1 MVGGPGPPQ
10 QVGAHLTG
18 LIGPPE
24 PVEVAQEGAQG
35 LHPLLG
41 GVRQACQEGGQG
53 PLGHQQAVDPR
64 RVQVAGQGRAQGGR
78 DLDHTDL
85 EDPGQVVQQAG
96 AHLPL
101 LLAEP
106 APGRPAALPAA
117 PPPTGRLPGTGL
129 AQRDRPRPGPTGL
142 AGLAGLV
149 GLAGLGER
157 EQQGHDGAVGAGGR
171 QEAVAGDLPGLT
183 DHLRLRHPH
192 RGAPQTHHLPQLR
205 GVGQEGVHTTP
216 DPGGQGVH
224 RGRLE
229 GRVDPHPRTTSP
241 THRARSRGERT
252 ATRIPAAA
260 SCRAVP
266 TL

>member
-1 MVGGPGPPQ
+1 M
-10 QVGAHLTG
+10 
-18 LIGPPE
+18 
-24 PVEVAQEGAQG
+24 
-35 LHPLLG
+35 
-41 GVRQACQEGGQG
+41 
-53 PLGHQQAVDPR
+53 
-64 RVQVAGQGRAQGGR
+64 
-78 DLDHTDL
+78 
-85 EDPGQVVQQAG
+85 VQQAG

-117 PPPTGRLPGTGL
+117 PPPTGRLPGTGPVRR
-129 AQRDRPRPGPTGL
+129 ARPRLGPAGLTGPIGL
-142 AGLAGLV
+142 AGLTDLIGPIGLAGLT
-149 GLAGLGER
+149 GLGER